1 MASTQHTA
9 STEPLRHDDPMQ
21 PEVAV
26 EPPTPQE
33 TPQTE
38 STIEPSPHNAKDGI
52 SAADHQPR
60 HEATQPATHPSL
72 QIPGIAVA
80 HADGTA
86 DERGRSTTQPTA
98 GAATPNGNLSATASR
113 APSPNPSALYP
124 HTQVVFEDPDFA
136 TPPPLN
142 YSLRPR
148 KKSIFWFWFLIFLDC
163 VCMPIGLYFGMWYGL
178 TRDQLSANA
187 VFSISTALLGTVSI
201 VEYFIR
207 FRRLWRKNSNCRVIG
222 AKRFYLDWFHWN
234 LSVGWFFVMIE
245 LIAGTCPHDPPIR
258 VLAIP
263 ASTML
268 FAIGVELLIVDILR
282 IFGVRAPCRISSLPM
297 GAPLRPGIYAY
308 IEDICA
314 VDGSGGTE
322 FRQRLNLRYQASKAF
337 REMLHHL
344 TLFWAIGAIVC
355 SAVTVAIVFT
365 IQRDAA
371 YIVGWVLPFLWAG
384 IWTAITIPWVQRS
397 LAHEYEQWTT
407 AKWKA

>member
-1 MASTQHTA
+1 MAVTNTQTSSA
-9 STEPLRHDDPMQ
+9 EPLRP
-21 PEVAV
+21 
-26 EPPTPQE
+26 
-33 TPQTE
+33 
-38 STIEPSPHNAKDGI
+38 PSPTYRPDPEKDEIAVTDHSTQPPAHPDLQIPDIAVHNAPDDDDERSPRPEART
-52 SAADHQPR
+52 SANASLA
-60 HEATQPATHPSL
+60 ATQP
-72 QIPGIAVA
+72 
-80 HADGTA
+80 
-86 DERGRSTTQPTA
+86 
-98 GAATPNGNLSATASR
+98 SR
-113 APSPNPSALYP
+113 AASPNPSAVYP
-124 HTQVVFEDPDFA
+124 HTQIVFDDPEF
-136 TPPPLN
+136 TRPPPLN

-148 KKSIFWFWFLIFLDC
+148 KKAIFWFWTLIFLDC
-163 VCMPIGLYFGMWYGL
+163 VCMPIGLYFGMWFGL
-178 TRDQLSANA
+178 TREQLSANA

-201 VEYFIR
+201 VEYIIR
-207 FRRLWRKNSNCRVIG
+207 FLRLWRVNSTCRVIG
-222 AKRFYLDWFHWN
+222 AERHYLDWFHWN

-268 FAIGVELLIVDILR
+268 FAIGVELLLVDALR
-282 IFGVRAPCRISSLPM
+282 IAGVPAPCRISSLPM

-337 REMLHHL
+337 REMLHRL

-371 YIVGWVLPFLWAG
+371 YVVGWTLPFLWAG
-384 IWTAITIPWVQRS
+384 VWTAITIPWVQRS
-397 LAHEYEQWTT
+397 LAHEYEQWTQ
-407 AKWKA
+407 ARWKA